1 MENQY
6 DKVFTIREASKY
18 FKIPSSTLYR
28 YIKKGKITCSKE
40 GKQWKLK
47 SSTLIQWLRKKNKK
61 LLGQW
66 KPLGFSQLSIGGQP
80 TLIRSVCL
88 MDKLGHWRRHRVST
102 VQEFYSKTHSRVP
115 AWGRLVKDSQGKIG
129 VLVTGAYSG
138 LIKIGQS
145 KQAQAYIL
153 SSFNAL
159 SLSKKMT

>member
-80 TLIRSVCL
+80 TLIRSVPIPGFL
-88 MDKLGHWRRHRVST
+88 PGVDWLRIARVKLGSW
-102 VQEFYSKTHSRVP
+102 
-115 AWGRLVKDSQGKIG
+115 
-129 VLVTGAYSG
+129 
-138 LIKIGQS
+138 
-145 KQAQAYIL
+145 
-153 SSFNAL
+153 
-159 SLSKKMT
+159 